1 MNTVKVGAEN
11 VIVALLYVPA
21 GKESEPRNAVSLC
34 KRIKSTGYTVGDS
47 VKAIAV
53 PELGV
58 NVMPVMPTVADST
71 ETLVNAGGV
80 EVMVTARL
88 AF

>member
-1 MNTVKVGAEN
+1 MPTGKV
-11 VIVALLYVPA
+11 
-21 GKESEPRNAVSLC
+21 SEPRKDVSLC
-34 KRIKSTGYTVGDS
+34 KRIRSTGYMVGVR
-47 VKAIAV
+47 VKATAL

-58 NVMPVMPTVADST
+58 SVMPVMPTVAEST

-80 EVMVTARL
+80 DVMVTARL